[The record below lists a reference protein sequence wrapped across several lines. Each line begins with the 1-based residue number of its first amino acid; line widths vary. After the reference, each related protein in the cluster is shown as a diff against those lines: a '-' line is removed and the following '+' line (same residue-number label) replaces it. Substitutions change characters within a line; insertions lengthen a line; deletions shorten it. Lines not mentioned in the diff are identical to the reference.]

1 MKPPLRRA
9 TCCGSSSAGPAG
21 LAVFA
26 SLVLLA
32 LVAPAAHAQGRA
44 AAQAKPDPAA
54 ALAATLTAAC
64 RHDETAFASHL
75 TAQTAE
81 EFRRLPQSQREKLL
95 GRLLL
100 LDAPAGSALLS
111 STADGRTVV
120 RCESGG
126 IVTEVRFG
134 ETEVQENLAFVPVET
149 PREGAATR
157 SVRFGLV
164 REAGEW
170 RLFTVGL
177 LVLDLPV
184 MAKEWVEAD
193 LRASEVAAVANMRKI
208 ADALKL
214 YQRGFDRLPEALEQL
229 GPAPPGDISPERANL
244 LDESLALGQSGNYR
258 FRYVIVPA
266 PATTDESE
274 RDKSAGFALAA
285 APVEYGQAGRRS
297 FYLDSE
303 GVLRGADKHGEV
315 ATSGDLRIDDPRL

>member
-1 MKPPLRRA
+1 VKPSLRKVV
-9 TCCGSSSAGPAG
+9 CCLGLSARRAGPAVPAI
-21 LAVFA
+21 LA
-26 SLVLLA
+26 SLAMLA
-32 LVAPAAHAQGRA
+32 PVHAQGR

-54 ALAATLTAAC
+54 ALGAALSAAC
-64 RHDETAFASHL
+64 RRDETAFASHL
-75 TAQTAE
+75 TAQTAG
-81 EFRRLPQSQREKLL
+81 EFRQLPESQRAKLL

-100 LDAPAGSALLS
+100 LDAPPGRALLS
-111 STADGRTVV
+111 SSADGRTVV

-126 IVTEVRFG
+126 IVSEVRIG
-134 ETEVQENLAFVPVET
+134 AAEIQENLAFVRVEA
-149 PREGAATR
+149 PREGQATR

-164 REAGEW
+164 REAGDW
-170 RLFTVGL
+170 RLLSVGL

-184 MAKEWVEAD
+184 MAAEWVEAD
-193 LRASEVAAVANMRKI
+193 LRASEVAAVASMRKI
-208 ADALKL
+208 ADALRI

-244 LDESLALGQSGNYR
+244 LDATLAAGQSGNYR

-266 PATTDESE
+266 PATTDASE

-303 GVLRGADKHGEV
+303 GTLRGADKNGQV
-315 ATSGDLRIDDPRL
+315 ATPSDPRIDDPRL